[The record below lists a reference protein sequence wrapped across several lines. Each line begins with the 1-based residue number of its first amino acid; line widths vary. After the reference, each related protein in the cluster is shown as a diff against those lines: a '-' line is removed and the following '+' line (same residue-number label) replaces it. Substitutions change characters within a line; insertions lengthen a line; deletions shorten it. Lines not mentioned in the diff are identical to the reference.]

1 MDNYKVLREFRPVV
15 SELLEKNLEE
25 ACLLDKTDRVEA
37 GAAKD
42 GNGILT
48 VIRHAVDGEEKQFR
62 LNSAYRPL
70 QEAERWGRQYEIN
83 DIDAVYLMF
92 GLGNGYF
99 VRELMKKMKSDTVLI
114 VYEPSPKVFKECME
128 NSDITDIIKNDRV
141 IIAVRGMNDEYLP
154 QAMDR
159 VIFWANMNTI
169 KKCIH
174 PQYDAAFPNEMH
186 EYDKIVWDGYTK
198 ARSNV
203 NTAANFQTVFAPNT
217 LYSMSL
223 MRNNNILLDLYDN
236 IDRDVPVI
244 IASAGPSLEK
254 NIDELKKIGK
264 KAYIM
269 AVDKTIP
276 IFMKH
281 DIIPDFIV
289 TIDAKKWPG
298 YFINP
303 KCHNIPLFCLFE
315 ASKIILARHTGRKI
329 FFDSSEYPKAILMMA
344 GKQTTAFNA
353 GGSVAT
359 AAYTICLALGMKNI
373 ILIGQDLAYLD
384 GKTHAGNMTS
394 GEINNGGEG
403 NRREVEGIDGNMVVT
418 RIDWFRYLD
427 WFGNAI
433 ESNPQCHVID
443 ATEGGAKIRG
453 TEILTLREA
462 INTYCTKETDVK
474 EMMENLP
481 PALNNN
487 QYLAMVD
494 YIRASAMDLVLI
506 KGRLRRCADDCD
518 RLIKACKN
526 GTINEPK
533 YNKPIKELSKTNQ
546 YVEGRPVYK
555 LLDSLVVTE
564 AVVALK
570 DIYVQSDN
578 PDENLRRT
586 FEQSRD
592 FYRALLDAADKL
604 EPILEVTLK
613 DMETDIWEFKHEIKN
628 LNVLIIMFGLG
639 DGRYLRE
646 VLKKSREDTRIII
659 CEPQPL
665 NYILLS
671 EKPEMADVLADSR
684 LCIAMGNE
692 ELERFSV
699 LLDGRKEK
707 NEPPINEAFPVPVS
721 FYDALNREYAASG
734 EKIVICHPQYD
745 IAFPVKY
752 RKFNEEIEEGKKR
765 QTAQKNTR
773 RAYGKKIVRNQLT
786 ALSLAKQS
794 VLPGSL
800 RKYLSLERPVLI
812 VSTGPSLAESVD
824 FIKEVKDSVYIIAVD
839 SSVNFLLNRDI
850 RPDFIV
856 TVDPNKWKEH
866 FKKEEA
872 RKIPLFCRMDSNLLI
887 LKNQSAPLIYFGS
900 TPYGAAVLE
909 RFNKKEDWIEDTG
922 GSVSTA
928 ALSICLMLGFK
939 RIILVGQDL
948 CYKTEDG
955 KTIKATHAN
964 GLISSDEKKQGF
976 DRTYIEGNTQEKVLT
991 RQDWYRYLK
1000 WTQKE
1005 AAKHSDVLIQ
1015 NATKGGAKISGV
1027 PWISQDE
1034 LAGELSK
1041 VKKDGM
1047 ISFEDMFKGEED
1059 CLFNEEEYREYFD
1072 YLKELPAQLKE
1083 ILNKVHRVKI
1093 LSGELK
1099 RAAKQR
1105 IIGKKS
1111 FQKSMQ
1117 EVSSANRWIQ
1127 EQPLYFLAELLAP
1140 EEDAKEIYTMNDDE
1154 MENLFITYEQ
1164 VELMYDKLEAAFKE
1178 LKPLVEEMQEGLR
1191 QV

>member
-1 MDNYKVLREFRPVV
+1 MDNYKVLEEFRPTV
-15 SELLEKNLEE
+15 SEFIEKNMEE
-25 ACLLDKTDRVEA
+25 VSLFDDKTVSVET
-37 GAAKD
+37 GTAKD
-42 GNGILT
+42 GNTILS
-48 VIRHAVDGEEKQFR
+48 VRRRDKNGEEKPFR
-62 LNSAYRPL
+62 LNSAYRPI
-70 QEAERWGRQYEIN
+70 QEAERWGKQYEIN
-83 DIDAVYLMF
+83 DINAVYLIF

-99 VRELMKKMKSDTVLI
+99 VRELMKKMKGDTVLI

-128 NSDITDIIKNDRV
+128 NSDISDIIKNDRV
-141 IIAVRGMNDEYLP
+141 ILVIKGINDEYLP
-154 QAMDR
+154 QALDR

-169 KKCIH
+169 KKCTH
-174 PQYDAAFPNEMH
+174 PQYDMAFPEEML

-203 NTAANFQTVFAPNT
+203 NTAAKFQTVFAPNT

-223 MRNNNILLDLYDN
+223 MRDSNILLDLYDS

-254 NIDELKKIGK
+254 NIDGLKEIGK
-264 KAYIM
+264 RAYIM

-281 DIIPDFIV
+281 DIMPDFMI

-298 YFINP
+298 YFANP

-403 NRREVEGIDGNMVVT
+403 NRREVEGIDGNKVVT

-453 TEILTLREA
+453 TQILTLREA
-462 INTYCTKETDVK
+462 IETYCTKETDVK

-481 PALNNN
+481 PALNEN
-487 QYLAMVD
+487 QYLAMID
-494 YIRASAMDLVLI
+494 YVRASSMELVLI
-506 KGRLRRCADDCD
+506 KGKLRHAIDDCEK
-518 RLIKACKN
+518 LIRACKN
-526 GTINEPK
+526 GTINEQK

-564 AVVALK
+564 AVMALK
-570 DIYVQSDN
+570 DVYVQSDD
-578 PDENLRRT
+578 PDENLRKT

-592 FYRALLDAADKL
+592 FYKALLDAADKL
-604 EPILEVTLK
+604 DPILERTLK
-613 DMETDIWEFKHEIKN
+613 DMETDIWEFPHEIKN
-628 LNVLIIMFGLG
+628 LNVLIVMFGLG
-639 DGRYLRE
+639 DGRYLRK
-646 VLKKSREDTRIII
+646 VLKKAREDTRILV

-671 EKPEMADVLADSR
+671 EKPEMADILSDSR

-692 ELERFSV
+692 ELERYSV
-699 LLDGRKEK
+699 LIEGRKEK
-707 NEPPINEAFPVPVS
+707 NEPPMNEAFPVPVL
-721 FYDALNREYAASG
+721 FYDALNREYTGSG
-734 EKIVICHPQYD
+734 EKLVICHPQYD
-745 IAFPVKY
+745 IAFPGKY

-765 QTAQKNTR
+765 QIAQKNTR
-773 RAYGKKIVRNQLT
+773 RAYGKKIARNQLT
-786 ALSLAKQS
+786 ALSLAKQA
-794 VLPGSL
+794 VLLGSL
-800 RKYLSLERPVLI
+800 RKRLSLENPVLI
-812 VSTGPSLAESVD
+812 VSTGPSLAESID
-824 FIKEVKDSVYIIAVD
+824 FIKKIKDSVYIIAVD

-872 RKIPLFCRMDSNLLI
+872 KNIPLFCRMDSNLFI

-909 RFNKKEDWIEDTG
+909 RFGKKEDWIEDTG

-928 ALSICLMLGFK
+928 ALSVSLKLGFK

-955 KTIKATHAN
+955 GEIKATHAN

-976 DRTYIEGNTQEKVLT
+976 EREYIEGNTEEKVLT

-1000 WTQKE
+1000 WIEKE

-1027 PWISQDE
+1027 PHISQEE
-1034 LAGELSK
+1034 LIEELSPQSLSTRIEG
-1041 VKKDGM
+1041 DESEAEFSGD
-1047 ISFEDMFKGEED
+1047 S
-1059 CLFNEEEYREYFD
+1059 LFSDEEYGEYSQ
-1072 YLKELPAQLKE
+1072 YLKGLLAQLKD
-1083 ILNKVHRVKI
+1083 ITAKAHRVKI

-1099 RAAKQR
+1099 RAAKQH

-1111 FQKSMQ
+1111 YQKSMQ
-1117 EVSSANRWIQ
+1117 EVADINKEMQ
-1127 EQPLYFLAELLAP
+1127 DEPLYLLAELLVP
-1140 EEDAKEIYTMNDDE
+1140 EDDDEEIYCVKDDE
-1154 MENLFITYEQ
+1154 MENLFITYKQ
-1164 VELMYDKLEAAFKE
+1164 VELMYDKLETAFKE
-1178 LKPLVEEMQEGLR
+1178 LKPLVEEVLSD
-1191 QV
+1191 V